1 MAEPVRFA
9 EPMEA
14 AVRRVEETPPD
25 AIVAATIARLK
36 AGESPASLL
45 AAAALAVSRST
56 ELPPDHHGGP
66 IHPVSGV
73 HAVYRMAQRLP
84 GDWALMPIVQN
95 VALAN
100 KHIHAP
106 DMGPWIMP
114 ALNGAQT
121 NGATASGASANDAP
135 DPQAFTDAIEGLHPT
150 LAERALPGLVASHGP
165 GELLDLMLRE
175 ALRRNALDDHYF
187 LYPLFAT
194 RALDCIGW
202 EWASVLL
209 RTPVRYLATNARA
222 LASPHTEKEGE
233 IVGRVRSYEGFA
245 AVEAL
250 LDSYALMDT
259 DLRERTGDDED
270 QPVGALGARLG
281 AVSTLS
287 DIAEPLAEAL
297 AAGLSLEGAG
307 EALSIAAGL
316 LHLRSNSGNP
326 FDVHL
331 HTGVNARRHLLRLK
345 GVSRRHKL
353 LALLGWTTGPEV
365 WFHEGR
371 LVWPAQDGP
380 GTADA
385 LRPGADA
392 ESDSPGALLDTLC
405 AAIAERRSADAL
417 AAADGHVDW
426 IVLGPEARPVLALAR
441 RYADA
446 GFDAATYFA
455 RLGAVICRD
464 DFSEMHALKHNQ
476 AVVEEYATTRA
487 PYRWVHL
494 VSAAKVAL
502 CTHGLTDTV
511 YRQAQRHLAV

>member
-1 MAEPVRFA
+1 MADPVRFA

-14 AVRRVEETPPD
+14 TARLVEETAPD
-25 AIVAATIARLK
+25 EIVAATIGRLK
-36 AGESPASLL
+36 AGEPPARLL
-45 AAAALAVSRST
+45 AASALAVSRST
-56 ELPPDHHGGP
+56 ELPADHHGGP
-66 IHPVSGV
+66 IHPVSGI
-73 HAVYRMAQRLP
+73 HAVYNAAKRLP
-84 GDWALMPIVQN
+84 GDWALMPVVQN

-106 DMGPWIMP
+106 AMGPWIMP
-114 ALNGAQT
+114 ALNGAPT
-121 NGATASGASANDAP
+121 NGGAADAGKP
-135 DPQAFTDAIEGLHPT
+135 DPEGFSHAIEELHPT
-150 LAERALPGLVASHGP
+150 IAERALPALVASHGP

-202 EWASVLL
+202 EWAPVLL

-222 LASPHTEKEGE
+222 LASPHTERRDE
-233 IVGRVRSYEGFA
+233 IAARVRSYESFA
-245 AVEAL
+245 ATEAL
-250 LDSYALMDT
+250 VDTYALMDVE
-259 DLRERTGDDED
+259 LREHTGDDED
-270 QPVGALGARLG
+270 EPVGALGARLG
-281 AVSTLS
+281 AVDTLA
-287 DIAEPLAEAL
+287 DVAEPVAEAL

-331 HTGVNARRHLLRLK
+331 HTGVNARRHLLRLR
-345 GVSRRHKL
+345 GVRQRHKL
-353 LALLGWTTGPEV
+353 LALLGWPTGPEV

-371 LVWPAQDGP
+371 LVWPVRDEADTGP
-380 GTADA
+380 DTAAPDTAEELIDA
-385 LRPGADA
+385 LCG
-392 ESDSPGALLDTLC
+392 
-405 AAIAERRSADAL
+405 AIAERDSGAAL
-417 AAADGHVDW
+417 AAADDHVER
-426 IVLGPEARPVLALAR
+426 IVLGPEARDMLALAQC
-441 RYADA
+441 YADA
-446 GFDAATYFA
+446 GFDAAAYFA
-455 RLGAVICRD
+455 RMAQVICRD

-476 AVVEEYATTRA
+476 AAVEEYATTRA

-511 YRQAQRHLAV
+511 YRAAQRHLAI